1 MLNKIVVQYFN
12 KKILKG
18 ESSDFFPNKEVFHI
32 TDLQTKEVHSIKILD
47 LKAIFFVK
55 DFSGDKD
62 YKEKQDVERMGY
74 GKKIKVSFK
83 DQETLVGYTT
93 GFSPTK
99 SGFYLFPCDPKSNNE
114 RIFVVNAA
122 TDEIHFL

>member
-32 TDLQTKEVHSIKILD
+32 TDLKTKEVHSIKILD

-55 DFSGDKD
+55 DFLGDKN

-74 GKKIKVSFK
+74 GKKIKVCFK
-83 DQETLVGYTT
+83 DQETLIGYTT
-93 GFSPTK
+93 GFSPNK
-99 SGFYLFPCDPKSNNE
+99 SGFYLFPCDPQSNND

-122 TDEIHFL
+122 TDEINFL